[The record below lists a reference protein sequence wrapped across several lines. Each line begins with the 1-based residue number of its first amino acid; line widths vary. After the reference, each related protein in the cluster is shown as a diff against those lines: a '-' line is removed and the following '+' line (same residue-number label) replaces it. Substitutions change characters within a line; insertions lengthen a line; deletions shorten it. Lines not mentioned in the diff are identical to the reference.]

1 MGSILLSKSQYRKIK
16 LKNMDISEIRE
27 VKLSDIKLEGV
38 NVRTDM
44 DTPNSKE
51 NIKELAESIR
61 VNGLMQPILLKGVE
75 DHPPY
80 DVIVGQRRFLAHQ
93 LLQKETIKASFS
105 GDISDID
112 ALLLSLSEN
121 ICRQE
126 LDYADTMNAITK
138 LYNHFDK
145 DVYKVKERLGLSIRT
160 IRNYIK
166 IEEQATD
173 KIKDM
178 LSSGRVSMADA
189 KRAIDAAQG
198 DIDKADILVEEISKL
213 TKYEKKRV
221 VEIGQT
227 KADAKAEDIIMEAQ
241 KPRVEESLILSLPMN
256 VHNALEK
263 AVDTLSMD
271 AEAITM
277 KILKEWLANN
287 DFLIEE

>member
-1 MGSILLSKSQYRKIK
+1 MEIAE
-16 LKNMDISEIRE
+16 ISD

-44 DTPNSKE
+44 NTVNSQE
-51 NIKELAESIR
+51 NLKELAESIK
-61 VNGLMQPILLKGVE
+61 VNGLMQPILLKGIE
-75 DHPPY
+75 GKPPY

-93 LLQKETIKASFS
+93 ILEKETIKASFS
-105 GDISDID
+105 GEISDIN

-126 LDYADTMNAITK
+126 LDYADTMNAVTK

-145 DVYKVKERLGLSIRT
+145 DVQKVKEHLGLSLQT
-160 IRNYIK
+160 IRSFVK
-166 IEEQATD
+166 IEEQASD
-173 KIKDM
+173 KIKEM
-178 LSSGRVSMADA
+178 LSSGKVSMADA

-198 DIDKADILVEEISKL
+198 DVNKANILVDEISKL

-221 VEIGQT
+221 VEIGQN
-227 KADAKAEDIIMEAQ
+227 KVNANAEDIIIEAQ

-256 VHNALEK
+256 VHTALEK
-263 AVDTLSMD
+263 AVEILSMD

-277 KILKEWLANN
+277 GILKEWLANN